1 MYAIQISEDVY
12 SNVQLFFEK
21 TKNQVPKK
29 NTSYFLHHHKKGLV
43 SPNVISSGSPTYLFF
58 SSRGSGGAL

>member
-21 TKNQVPKK
+21 LKINYQK
-29 NTSYFLHHHKKGLV
+29 NT
-43 SPNVISSGSPTYLFF
+43 PTWFGEF
-58 SSRGSGGAL
+58 CC